1 MRILAISGSLRR
13 DSHNTRLL
21 RHLAE
26 QAPAGLEIEVW
37 DGLKSIPPY
46 DEDDDVAPGPP
57 AVADLRA
64 AIADADGLL
73 FATPEYNSS
82 IPGVLKNAIDWASR
96 PRAETPLQGKPAA
109 VIGASTGSFGAV
121 WAQAELRKVLG
132 STGARVVDLD
142 LAACPRPRG
151 VSSGRRADLRRS
163 PLARDRDPRDARGR
177 DRARLAGRARSGG
190 LSRRRERRARALAQV
205 AAHAPPGP

>member
-13 DSHNTRLL
+13 DSHNSRLL

-26 QAPAGLEIEVW
+26 QAPAGLEIEIW

-46 DEDDDVAPGPP
+46 DEDDDVQPAPR
-57 AVADLRA
+57 AVAELRQ

-142 LAACPRPRG
+142 LPVARAHEAFHPDGALLADHHDDRIDEILETLAAEIE
-151 VSSGRRADLRRS
+151 
-163 PLARDRDPRDARGR
+163 RD
-177 DRARLAGRARSGG
+177 SQV
-190 LSRRRERRARALAQV
+190 ALAQ
-205 AAHAPPGP
+205 AA